1 MQKSL
6 LKKNASALLKTVIKQ
21 KRALKQMMVDL
32 NDYFNPV
39 SIEAPAFEQLSAQA
53 GFPHNISIHTENAPV
68 KDLSKFK
75 IALLG
80 VPDGRNS
87 PNNGSAKG
95 PDMIRGELYKLA
107 KIPGKP
113 KIIDLGNM
121 KQGVTFNDTIAG
133 LSDVITFLISENIF
147 PVIIG
152 GSSALVTAI
161 DKSLT
166 RQKTKYTLTAIDPR
180 IDFSADRK
188 LPDSF
193 NYLNTIINNHKS
205 TFSHY
210 INIGY
215 QTYLNDQQIINRFL
229 KRRSELVRIGDVRQA
244 IYLTE
249 PLLRDS
255 DAAIIDI
262 SAVRQ
267 SDAPGTMSPSPNG
280 FYGEE
285 ICLLSRYAGISDNL
299 KVFGLFDVN
308 PDFDIRSQTTGLA
321 AQILWF
327 FLEGFSQKQYE
338 TPALNI
344 SNSGRFIKYHVRVTD
359 LEDDLIFVKSNLTDR
374 WWIELPSEKDQMLY
388 ISCSHEDYLKANR
401 NEVPD
406 RWVSAIE
413 RLKF

>member
-1 MQKSL
+1 
-6 LKKNASALLKTVIKQ
+6 
-21 KRALKQMMVDL
+21 MVDL

-39 SIEAPAFEQLSAQA
+39 SIEGPDFEHLTSQA
-53 GFPHNISIHTENAPV
+53 GFPHNIAIHTDNAPV
-68 KDLSKFK
+68 KDIGKYK

-80 VPDGRNS
+80 VPEGRNS
-87 PNNGSAKG
+87 PNAGSLKG
-95 PDMIRGELYKLA
+95 PDMIRGQLYKLA
-107 KIPGKP
+107 KIPGRS

-133 LSDVITFLISENIF
+133 LNDILSLLLSENIF

-152 GSSALVTAI
+152 GSSALIPAI
-161 DKSLT
+161 DKAVSQFLT
-166 RQKTKYTLTAIDPR
+166 RYTLTAVDPR
-180 IDFSADRK
+180 IDFSNERK
-188 LPDSF
+188 EPDSF
-193 NYLNTIINNHKS
+193 NYLNAIINNHKS
-205 TFSHY
+205 SFSHY

-229 KRRSELVRIGDVRQA
+229 KRRSELLRIGDVRQA

-249 PLLRDS
+249 PLFRDS
-255 DAAIIDI
+255 DVAIFDI
-262 SAVRQ
+262 SSVRQ
-267 SDAPGTMSPSPNG
+267 SDAPGTISPSPNG

-285 ICLLSRYAGISDNL
+285 ICLLSRYAGISDKL

-308 PDFDIRSQTTGLA
+308 PELDIRNQTSGLA

-344 SNSGRFIKYHVRVTD
+344 SNTGRFIKYHVRVTD
-359 LEDDLIFVKSNLTDR
+359 LDDDLIFVKSNLTDR
-374 WWIELPSEKDQMLY
+374 WWIEIPAEKDENLY
-388 ISCSHEDYLKANR
+388 VACSHEDYLKANR

-406 RWVSAIE
+406 RWVQAVE
-413 RLKF
+413 RLKS

>member
-1 MQKSL
+1 
-6 LKKNASALLKTVIKQ
+6 
-21 KRALKQMMVDL
+21 MVDL

-39 SIEAPAFEQLSAQA
+39 SIEAPLFEHLSAQA
-53 GFPHNISIHTENAPV
+53 GFPHNIAIHTDNTPL
-68 KDLSKFK
+68 KDLARYK

-87 PNNGSAKG
+87 QNAGSMKG

-107 KIPGKP
+107 RIPGKP

-133 LSDVITFLISENIF
+133 LTDVISFLFSENLF

-152 GSSALVTAI
+152 GSSALIPAI
-161 DKSLT
+161 DKALT
-166 RQKTKYTLTAIDPR
+166 RQRTKYTLTAIDPR
-180 IDFSADRK
+180 IDYSGDRK
-188 LPDSF
+188 QPDSF

-205 TFSHY
+205 TFYHY

-215 QTYLNDQQIINRFL
+215 QTYLNDQQVINRFL

-267 SDAPGTMSPSPNG
+267 SDAPGTLSPSPNG

-285 ICLLSRYAGISDNL
+285 ICLLSRYAGISDKL

-308 PDFDIRSQTTGLA
+308 PDFDIRSLTTGLA

-338 TPALNI
+338 TPVLSM

-374 WWIELPSEKDQMLY
+374 WWLELQSEKDQSQY
-388 ISCSHEDYLKANR
+388 IACSHEDYLKANR

-413 RLKF
+413 RMKL

>member
-1 MQKSL
+1 
-6 LKKNASALLKTVIKQ
+6 
-21 KRALKQMMVDL
+21 MVDL

-39 SIEAPAFEQLSAQA
+39 SIDGPDFEHLTGQG
-53 GFPHNISIHTENAPV
+53 GFPHNITIHTDNSPI

-75 IALLG
+75 IALFG

-87 PNNGSAKG
+87 PNAGSLKG
-95 PDMIRGELYKLA
+95 PDMVRGQLYQLA
-107 KIPGKP
+107 KIPGRS
-113 KIIDLGNM
+113 KIIDFGNM

-133 LSDVITFLISENIF
+133 LTDVISLLLSENLF

-152 GSSALVTAI
+152 GSSALVPAI
-161 DKSLT
+161 DKAIS
-166 RQKTKYTLTAIDPR
+166 QHSEKYTLIAVDSR
-180 IDFSADRK
+180 IDYSNERK
-188 LPDSF
+188 VPDSF

-205 TFSHY
+205 SFFHY

-229 KRRSELVRIGDVRQA
+229 KRQSELIRIGDVRQA

-249 PLLRDS
+249 PLFRDS
-255 DAAIIDI
+255 DVAIFDI

-267 SDAPGTMSPSPNG
+267 SDAPGTISPSPNG

-285 ICLLSRYAGISDNL
+285 ICLLSRYAGISDKL
-299 KVFGLFDVN
+299 KIFGLFDVN
-308 PDFDIRSQTTGLA
+308 PELDNRNQTTGLA

-338 TPALNI
+338 TPVLD
-344 SNSGRFIKYHVRVTD
+344 SGNSGRFIKYHVRITD

-374 WWIELPSEKDQMLY
+374 WWMELPSEKDKTLY
-388 ISCSHEDYLKANR
+388 VACSHEDYLKANR

-406 RWVSAIE
+406 RWVQSVD
-413 RLKF
+413 RLKS

>member
-1 MQKSL
+1 
-6 LKKNASALLKTVIKQ
+6 
-21 KRALKQMMVDL
+21 MVDL

-39 SIEAPAFEQLSAQA
+39 SIESPDFEHLTSQA
-53 GFPHNISIHTENAPV
+53 GFPHNITIHTDNTAV
-68 KDLSKFK
+68 KDISKYK
-75 IALLG
+75 IALFG
-80 VPDGRNS
+80 VPEGRNS
-87 PNNGSAKG
+87 PNPGSLRA
-95 PDMIRGELYKLA
+95 PDMIRGQLYKLA
-107 KIPGKP
+107 KIPGRS

-133 LSDVITFLISENIF
+133 LTDILSLLMSENIF

-152 GSSALVTAI
+152 GSSALIPAI
-161 DKSLT
+161 DKSVSQLFT
-166 RQKTKYTLTAIDPR
+166 RYTLTAVDPR
-180 IDFSADRK
+180 IDFSNERK
-188 LPDSF
+188 EPDSF

-229 KRRSELVRIGDVRQA
+229 KRRSELLRIGDVRQA

-249 PLLRDS
+249 PLFRDS
-255 DAAIIDI
+255 DVAIFDI
-262 SAVRQ
+262 SSVRQ
-267 SDAPGTMSPSPNG
+267 SDAPGTISPSPNG

-285 ICLLSRYAGISDNL
+285 ICLLSRYAGISDKL

-308 PDFDIRSQTTGLA
+308 PEFDIRNQTTGLA

-338 TPALNI
+338 TPVLNT

-359 LEDDLIFVKSNLTDR
+359 LDDDLIFVKSNLTDR
-374 WWIELPSEKDQMLY
+374 WWIELQAEKDQTLY
-388 ISCSHEDYLKANR
+388 VACSHEDYLKANR

-406 RWVSAIE
+406 RWVQAVE
-413 RLKF
+413 RLKS

>member
-1 MQKSL
+1 
-6 LKKNASALLKTVIKQ
+6 
-21 KRALKQMMVDL
+21 MVDL

-39 SIEAPAFEQLSAQA
+39 SIEGPDFEHLTAQA
-53 GFPHNISIHTENAPV
+53 GFPHNIVVHTDNLPL
-68 KDLSKFK
+68 KDISKYR
-75 IALLG
+75 IAILG
-80 VPDGRNS
+80 VPEGRNS
-87 PNNGSAKG
+87 PNAGSLKG
-95 PDMIRGELYKLA
+95 PDAIRGELYKLA

-133 LSDVITFLISENIF
+133 LTDILSILFQENLF

-152 GSSALVTAI
+152 GSSALIQAI
-161 DKSLT
+161 DKALSL
-166 RQKTKYTLTAIDPR
+166 QKTRYTLTAVDPR
-180 IDFSADRK
+180 IDFNNERK
-188 LPDSF
+188 EPDSL
-193 NYLNTIINNHKS
+193 NYLNTILNNHKS
-205 TFSHY
+205 TFDHY

-215 QTYLNDQQIINRFL
+215 QTYLNDQQVINRFL

-249 PLLRDS
+249 PLFRDS
-255 DAAIIDI
+255 DATVFDI

-285 ICLLSRYAGISDNL
+285 ICLLARYAGISDKL

-308 PDFDIRSQTTGLA
+308 PEFDLRSQTSGLA

-338 TPALNI
+338 TPVLSI
-344 SNSGRFIKYHVRVTD
+344 SNSGRFIKYHVRVSD

-374 WWIELPSEKDQMLY
+374 WWIELPSEKDQNLY
-388 ISCSHEDYLKANR
+388 VACSHEDYLKANR
-401 NEVPD
+401 NEVPE
-406 RWVSAIE
+406 RWVKAME
-413 RLKF
+413 RFKS

>member
-1 MQKSL
+1 
-6 LKKNASALLKTVIKQ
+6 
-21 KRALKQMMVDL
+21 MVDL

-39 SIEAPAFEQLSAQA
+39 SLEEPVFEPITGHA
-53 GFPHNISIHTENAPV
+53 GFPHNISVHTENSPV
-68 KDLSKFK
+68 KEIGKYK
-75 IALLG
+75 IAIFG
-80 VPDGRNS
+80 VPEGRNS
-87 PNNGSAKG
+87 PNAGSSKG
-95 PDMIRGELYKLA
+95 PDAIRGQLYKLS
-107 KIPGKP
+107 KIPGKA

-133 LSDVITFLISENIF
+133 LTDILTLLLQENIF

-152 GSSALVTAI
+152 GSSALVPAI
-161 DKSLT
+161 DRALSL
-166 RQKTKYTLTAIDPR
+166 RKVRYTLTSVDPR
-180 IDFSADRK
+180 IDYSNERK
-188 LPDSF
+188 EPDSF

-205 TFSHY
+205 TFNHY

-215 QTYLNDQQIINRFL
+215 QTYLNDQQVINRFQ
-229 KRRSELVRIGDVRQA
+229 KRRSELVRVGDVRQA

-255 DAAIIDI
+255 DAAIFDI

-299 KVFGLFDVN
+299 KIFGLFDVN
-308 PDFDIRSQTTGLA
+308 PEFDLRFQTAGLA
-321 AQILWF
+321 AQIIWF

-338 TPALNI
+338 TPILTS
-344 SNSGRFIKYHVRVTD
+344 SNTGRFIKYHVRVTD

-374 WWIELPSEKDQMLY
+374 WWIEIAVENDQNQY
-388 ISCSHEDYLKANR
+388 VACSHEDYIKANR

-406 RWVSAIE
+406 RWVRAVG
-413 RLKF
+413 RLKP

>member
-1 MQKSL
+1 
-6 LKKNASALLKTVIKQ
+6 
-21 KRALKQMMVDL
+21 MVDL

-39 SIEAPAFEQLSAQA
+39 SIEGPDFEHLSSQA
-53 GFPHNISIHTENAPV
+53 GFPHNITVHTENAPL
-68 KDLSKFK
+68 KDLGKYR
-75 IALLG
+75 IAILG

-87 PNNGSAKG
+87 SNAGSFKG
-95 PDMIRGELYKLA
+95 PDMIRRQLYKLS
-107 KIPGKP
+107 KIPGRA

-121 KQGVTFNDTIAG
+121 KQGITFNDTLAG
-133 LSDVITFLISENIF
+133 LADILTELIQENIF

-152 GSSALVTAI
+152 GSSALVPSI
-161 DKSLT
+161 DRALSL
-166 RQKTKYTLTAIDPR
+166 QKIRYTLTSVDPR
-180 IDFSADRK
+180 IDFSSERK
-188 LPDSF
+188 EPDSY
-193 NYLNTIINNHKS
+193 NYLNTILNNHKS

-215 QTYLNDQQIINRFL
+215 QTYLNDPQVINRFT

-249 PLLRDS
+249 PLLRDT
-255 DAAIIDI
+255 DAAIFDI

-267 SDAPGTMSPSPNG
+267 SDAPGTMNPSPNG

-308 PDFDIRSQTTGLA
+308 PEFDIRNQTTGLA

-338 TPALNI
+338 TPAIN
-344 SNSGRFIKYHVRVTD
+344 SNNSGRFIKYHVRVTN
-359 LEDDLIFVKSNLTDR
+359 LDDDMIFVKSNLTDR
-374 WWIELPSEKDQMLY
+374 WWMELSVEKDRNLY
-388 ISCSHEDYLKANR
+388 VACSHEDYLKANR

-406 RWVSAIE
+406 RWVQAIE
-413 RLKF
+413 RLKS